1 MGERG
6 DAEPARPGPIWRA
19 LAGAFHVPAGIAFL
33 LGTLKFWPLAAYPA
47 GLTAIL
53 LLLGLL
59 GGLFAVPFADDLITP
74 QGEERGVSA
83 LLLAAAVWAG
93 LPIAGLLLGLALALL
108 LASPILER
116 LSWAVERHVRGEAID
131 ARQGGFVWEASQAL
145 RGALYFAART
155 PGVFL
160 VSLVPFVGPA
170 LGALWGAHALAFQMT
185 EPPLQRQGLDFWAR
199 RMWHRR
205 YRAESLGFGL
215 AALVILFLPLVEPAA
230 RACAGR
236 GRDAARPGAP
246 RAKAA
251 LTTRRPRC

>member
-6 DAEPARPGPIWRA
+6 DGEPARPGPLWRA

-33 LGTLKFWPLAAYPA
+33 VRAPRLWLLAALPA
-47 GLTAIL
+47 GLTAVL
-53 LLLGLL
+53 LVFGLL
-59 GGLFAVPFADDLITP
+59 AGLFAVPFVDELIAP
-74 QGEERGVSA
+74 QREERGLLA
-83 LLLAAAVWAG
+83 LLFAAAIWGG
-93 LPIAGLLLGLALALL
+93 LPVAGLLLGLALALL

-116 LSWAVERHVRGEAID
+116 LSWAVERHVLGQAID
-131 ARQGGFVWEASQAL
+131 ARQGGLAWEVSQSL

-155 PGVFL
+155 PGFFL
-160 VSLVPFVGPA
+160 VSLVPFVGPV

-215 AALVILFLPLVEPAA
+215 AGLVTLFLPLANLLLVPALA
-230 RACAGR
+230 V
-236 GRDAARPGAP
+236 GA
-246 RAKAA
+246 
-251 LTTRRPRC
+251 TRLVLELQELEQP